1 VAAFRQRL
9 RELGWTEG
17 QTIAVEERWAEGHG
31 ERVLEIANEF
41 VRRKVNVIVTGGIGV
56 PAAKRAT
63 SDIPIVFAIASDPLG
78 SGLVTSLARPGGN
91 VTGISNQQ
99 VELAGKRLEL
109 LREVIPGL
117 RRLAVIVNAANSQA
131 VQEANEA
138 QVAAR
143 KFGLEVRLLEI
154 QRPED
159 IDLAFATI
167 KSQADAV
174 YVVSDLLAN
183 SNRSRIN
190 TFALAARLPTMHGN
204 RGYVETGGL
213 ISYAANYPDLFRRA
227 AEYVDKILRGAKASD
242 LPVEQPTKFDLTIN
256 LNTAKALGLA
266 IPEAFLLRAS
276 EIIE

>member
-1 VAAFRQRL
+1 
-9 RELGWTEG
+9 
-17 QTIAVEERWAEGHG
+17 
-31 ERVLEIANEF
+31 
-41 VRRKVNVIVTGGIGV
+41 VNVIVTGGIGV